1 MKNRESLY
9 PGRVRLTPVDAANGI
24 YDLIRADQPQEEGTP
39 LNKKL
44 LDFAVAACGVTAGTA
59 TAYTL
64 DDEFG
69 GFELVDGAKVNF
81 RLHVAS
87 GAGATLNINNT
98 GAKKIVSITGTEL
111 ANGVIAGTWITAV
124 YSQEPDAYV
133 IQSAGGEISAGEY
146 IGDGTGTVEIAITA
160 NKVTVISASK
170 IGETPKNIMLPFSP
184 NVLMLFA
191 NGVGASA
198 PIYQGGIITGVI
210 SARLTASFENG
221 ATSGNITL
229 SAVPVPLL
237 RLSGN
242 ALSLIQK
249 ASYKITQKDST
260 YIRTTVSNEE
270 WTSISDQGVSVA
282 GGANNA
288 GQHYSYIIL

>member
-9 PGRVRLTPVDAANGI
+9 PGRVKLTPVDAASGI
-24 YDLIRADQPQEEGTP
+24 YDLVRADEPQEPGTP

-59 TAYTL
+59 TAFTL

-81 RLHVAS
+81 RLHVES

-98 GAKKIVSITGTEL
+98 GAKKIVSITGAEL

-146 IGDGTGTVEIAITA
+146 MGDGTGTVEIAITA
-160 NKVTVISASK
+160 NKVTVTSSSK
-170 IGETPKNIMLPFSP
+170 IGETPKNIMLPFAP

-191 NGVGASA
+191 NGIGASA

-210 SARLTASFENG
+210 SARLSASTG
-221 ATSGNITL
+221 TSVTSGNITL

-249 ASYKITQKDST
+249 ASYKITQRDST
-260 YIRTTVSNEE
+260 YTKTTISNEA